1 MKLEKQIEKEYGKK
15 VKAAG
20 GEFLKFVS
28 PNNAG
33 VPDRIAIYPNGRVVF
48 IEFKKKGGRL
58 SALQIWWGK
67 RLAALGCEYKVIG
80 EDGAANDNRL

>member
-1 MKLEKQIEKEYGKK
+1 MKLEKEIEKEYGMK
-15 VKAAG
+15 VKRLG

-33 VPDRIAIYPNGRVVF
+33 VPDRIAIYPNGRIEF

-58 SALQIWWGK
+58 SALQKWWGR
-67 RLAALGCEYKVIG
+67 RLAALGCTYKVIG
-80 EDGAANDNRL
+80 EDGTSNEKD